1 MKVGLGE
8 NEIVWERFGK
18 YGYDALF
25 EELKLILKTEKENAL
40 ARLPRKASERLGKLG
55 ACSSAL
61 EEVEHVS
68 NLQISPA
75 GETRDRSSCTHI
87 SF

>member
-25 EELKLILKTEKENAL
+25 EELKLISKTEKENA
-40 ARLPRKASERLGKLG
+40 
-55 ACSSAL
+55 
-61 EEVEHVS
+61 
-68 NLQISPA
+68 
-75 GETRDRSSCTHI
+75 
-87 SF
+87 